1 MELFFAMH
9 MQVHIYEQDLK
20 QTTKQFNTKLH
31 LELGARITQTF
42 LVEKI

>member
-1 MELFFAMH
+1 MDRCYAMH
-9 MQVHIYEQDLK
+9 MQVHICEQDLK
-20 QTTKQFNTKLH
+20 KTIKQFNTKLH